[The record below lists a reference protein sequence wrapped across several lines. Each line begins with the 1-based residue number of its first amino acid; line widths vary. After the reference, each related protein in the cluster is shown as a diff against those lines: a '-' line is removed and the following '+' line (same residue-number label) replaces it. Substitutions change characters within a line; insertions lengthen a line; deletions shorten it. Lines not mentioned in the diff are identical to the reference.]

1 MFVVLFQVIDAFVLP
16 ITLILSYF
24 FIKLRYKF
32 NHLLG
37 VIACLCGCGLI
48 ITADYL
54 VQIESGKDGGKHR
67 ISGDILCFMAS
78 VLYAVSNV
86 SSEIFIKDNSKLE
99 YLSMIGFMGTLISL
113 VQMFVLE
120 REEISLLFQ
129 VDNLMICKLV
139 HHFCTITLFFVITRF
154 LFYRGPICAGKCG
167 NVFDL
172 HNCPTGP

>member
-1 MFVVLFQVIDAFVLP
+1 MLVFQVIDAFILP

-24 FIKLRYKF
+24 CIKLRYKF

-67 ISGDILCFMAS
+67 ISGDILCFLAS

-86 SSEIFIKDNSKLE
+86 SSEMFIKQNSKLE
-99 YLSMIGFMGTLISL
+99 YLSMIGFMGTAISL
-113 VQMFVLE
+113 SQMLLLE
-120 REEISLLFQ
+120 REEISNLLKLN
-129 VDNLMICKLV
+129 NLFICKL
-139 HHFCTITLFFVITRF
+139 FNFKTFGRSKSF
-154 LFYRGPICAGKCG
+154 
-167 NVFDL
+167 
-172 HNCPTGP
+172 